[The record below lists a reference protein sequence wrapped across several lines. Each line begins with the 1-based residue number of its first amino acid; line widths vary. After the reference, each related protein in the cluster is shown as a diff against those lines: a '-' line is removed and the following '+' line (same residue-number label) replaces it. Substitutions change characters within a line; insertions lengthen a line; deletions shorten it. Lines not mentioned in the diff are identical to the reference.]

1 MAEQNYAN
9 HVRWVPTYHFFVLPV
24 FVANLVSAIV
34 RLVRWGFTWNGLI
47 YLLTALALVIFAVNA
62 RLFAL
67 AVQNRV
73 IRMEERFRMARLF
86 PEDLKPHINEFT
98 IPQLVA
104 LRFASDEELPDLARK
119 VFNDKLTDTKT
130 IKKMV
135 KHWRAD
141 YLRA

>member
-1 MAEQNYAN
+1 MAEQNYSN

-24 FVANLVSAIV
+24 FLANFITALV
-34 RLVRWGFTWNGLI
+34 RLFRMGFSWGGLI
-47 YLLTALALVIFAVNA
+47 YLLTAAALVVFAFNA
-62 RLFAL
+62 RVFAL
-67 AVQNRV
+67 TVQNRV
-73 IRMEERFRMARLF
+73 IRMEERWRMARLL
-86 PEDLKPHINEFT
+86 PADLQPHIDEFT
-98 IPQLVA
+98 ITQLVA

-119 VFNDKLTDTKT
+119 VFNDKLADTKT

>member
-1 MAEQNYAN
+1 MAEQNYSN

-24 FVANLVSAIV
+24 FFANFITALLHLIRAGYS
-34 RLVRWGFTWNGLI
+34 WGGLI
-47 YLLTALALVIFAVNA
+47 YLLTAAALVVFAFNA
-62 RLFAL
+62 RVFAL
-67 AVQNRV
+67 TVQNRV
-73 IRMEERFRMARLF
+73 VRLEERQRMARLL
-86 PEDLKPHINEFT
+86 PQDMQAHINEFT

-119 VFNDKLTDTKT
+119 VFNDKVTDTKS

>member
-1 MAEQNYAN
+1 MAEQNYSN

-24 FVANLVSAIV
+24 FAANLVSAIV
-34 RLVRWGFTWNGLI
+34 RLIRWGVTWNSLI
-47 YLLTALALVIFAVNA
+47 YLLTAAALLVFAVNA

-73 IRMEERFRMARLF
+73 IRMEERLRMARLL
-86 PEDLKPHINEFT
+86 PEDLKPHIGEFT
-98 IPQLVA
+98 IAQLVA
-104 LRFASDEELPDLARK
+104 LRFASDVELPDLARK

-135 KHWRAD
+135 KNWRAD